1 MHCGSIR
8 NRVRSCG
15 LCFRVRS
22 RARETVTVGR
32 FIPVTCKVRHMILYR
47 STIEA
52 QHAHKGTLRNQH
64 MRGKTRI
71 TRLRRFA
78 RFAASAPNPR
88 RRSCCQRAV
97 RARWSAHLSA
107 RLIAAS
113 RMCRGGQQYA
123 PQPNALSTMLSWP
136 VLSRQSSIR
145 NQCAKRTLPTVFGSH
160 AKDGAHF
167 APRVLL
173 DFAAEHEFAV
183 RRRRGRRIVVRR
195 DGDERERHRR
205 RQKRVAPRFR
215 RAEHQHVRR
224 VHSTCDWHS
233 CAIESETL

>member
-1 MHCGSIR
+1 MFADRRCSCGECERVDRGNYFLTLKLQSLNLVLLTDVHARVLQPQRTCTHDHMRTRLRDQHAEAARGIDSASLAAWIMGDTHATVHCGSIR

-113 RMCRGGQQYA
+113 R
-123 PQPNALSTMLSWP
+123 L
-136 VLSRQSSIR
+136 V
-145 NQCAKRTLPTVFGSH
+145 H
-160 AKDGAHF
+160 
-167 APRVLL
+167 
-173 DFAAEHEFAV
+173 
-183 RRRRGRRIVVRR
+183 
-195 DGDERERHRR
+195 HRR
-205 RQKRVAPRFR
+205 PRLREARGHCCSRLSF
-215 RAEHQHVRR
+215 
-224 VHSTCDWHS
+224 C
-233 CAIESETL
+233 C